1 MPDETLSPS
10 KKNEIFILIT
20 RNQLQPTMF
29 EWEENKYRTSTLTG
43 RIGPC
48 NVCSVI
54 RYKERSYFAFNFAS
68 INYDPEFSPGI
79 KRNVEKVNGKV
90 WSQVLELFE
99 KWLQKI
105 KTEVLE
111 PDLWEELV
119 RFRPTSDLDKFD
131 MQSECYFNFDEIRKL
146 QEVFKQIKDALIAD
160 FDPDELTRKRMESRF
175 EFLVD
180 FAKKQKIGIW
190 RDYCIGSL
198 IVLAME
204 LGAGPDKIGGY
215 WRTVAEGFAETRHFL
230 EAGRGLPA
238 PVA

>member
-10 KKNEIFILIT
+10 KKNEIFMLII

-29 EWEENKYRTSTLTG
+29 EWEENRYRTSTLTG

-48 NVCSVI
+48 NICSVI
-54 RYKERSYFAFNFAS
+54 RYKEKSYFAFNFAS
-68 INYDPEFSPGI
+68 INYDPEFSPGL
-79 KRNVEKVNGKV
+79 KRNVEKENGKI

-99 KWLQKI
+99 RWLQKI

-111 PDLWEELV
+111 PDLWEEMV
-119 RFRPTSDLDKFD
+119 RFRPPTDLDKFET
-131 MQSECYFNFDEIRKL
+131 QCENYFNFDEIGKL
-146 QEVFKQIKDALIAD
+146 QEIFQNIKNELIAG
-160 FDPDELTRKRMESRF
+160 FTPDELTCKRMENRF
-175 EFLVD
+175 DFLVD
-180 FAKKQKIGIW
+180 FAKKQKISVW

-204 LGAGPDKIGGY
+204 LGAGPDRIEGY
-215 WRTVAEGFAETRHFL
+215 WQTVAEGFAETRHFL
-230 EAGRGLPA
+230 EARRDLRV